1 MNYIQKIKE
10 VIGNCKG
17 ILEDQSIHVEARDLA
32 RLVIKDLEKIL
43 HDIQV
48 KEGSIQ

>member
-10 VIGNCKG
+10 VIGNCKCV
-17 ILEDQSIHVEARDLA
+17 LEYQSIHVEAQVLA
-32 RLVIKDLEKIL
+32 ELVIKDLEKIL